1 MPRWALQ
8 EIGGGRHQWYS
19 SAPGSSPNNVTDLVQ
34 ERIGDLL
41 LDHAPARGAARPH
54 PLLLV
59 HGLNGGSW
67 YLENYLKARPPRLEH
82 LGRQSPRPLG
92 QPSVPDLGRVSC
104 STMSRT
110 CATAFARWARGRA
123 RPFDGRPGRP
133 EDRGRG
139 RRHGRGI
146 SRQRAAPR
154 HHRTALGV
162 LSRMWRY
169 AGAILGS
176 RPFQP
181 RPDDAAALI
190 ANGLSR
196 ETQEQLYPR
205 LVLESG
211 RAARE
216 LALGS
221 VAVDARRVRC
231 RLWWSGPSTM
241 HHPPRFSGRSRKYG
255 ATFWRRPGH
264 AHMAD
269 GRGRLGRPF
278 QTIWP
283 GSTRP
288 PT

>member
-1 MPRWALQ
+1 M
-8 EIGGGRHQWYS
+8 
-19 SAPGSSPNNVTDLVQ
+19 TDLVQ

-59 HGLNGGSW
+59 HGMNGGSW
-67 YLENYLKARPPRLEH
+67 YLENYLKAAAAAGWDTWAVNLRGHWGSRP
-82 LGRQSPRPLG
+82 
-92 QPSVPDLGRVSC
+92 VPDLGRVSVLDYVEDVRDC
-104 STMSRT
+104 LRALGPAAVLGHSMGGLV
-110 CATAFARWARGRA
+110 AQKIAEEGAVTAAVFLASA
-123 RPFDGRPGRP
+123 PP
-133 EDRGRG
+133 
-139 RRHGRGI
+139 RGI
-146 SRQRAAPR
+146 IVLRW
-154 HHRTALGV
+154 GV

-176 RPFQP
+176 RAFQP

-205 LVLESG
+205 LVPESG

-231 RLWWSGPSTM
+231 PTLVVGAEHDAITPTAIQRKIAA
-241 HHPPRFSGRSRKYG
+241 KYG
-255 ATFWRRPGH
+255 ATYLEAAGH
-264 AHMAD
+264 AHMLMVED
-269 GRGRLGRPF
+269 GWEGPF
-278 QTIWP
+278 KTILAWLDQA
-283 GSTRP
+283 SDR
-288 PT
+288 